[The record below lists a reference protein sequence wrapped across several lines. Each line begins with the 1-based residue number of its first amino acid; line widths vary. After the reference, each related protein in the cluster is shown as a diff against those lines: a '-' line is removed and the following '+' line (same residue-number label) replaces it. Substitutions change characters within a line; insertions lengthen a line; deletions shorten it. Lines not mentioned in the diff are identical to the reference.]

1 MPVQFLSGGNSGDYP
16 LVGHHNVVTA
26 SNIATTTDEDDNPAS
41 NLSNPSTSLKWR
53 GTTVG
58 SDEYI
63 TITTTSLGTLNY
75 VAVAKHNW
83 ATSVITVSLE
93 GDTGGGYSTIGSTFV
108 PANDGPLIMKFA
120 PLSTY
125 VGLRIKLA
133 SGGLVVPEAAVVYV
147 GQLLLL
153 QRKLYVGH
161 DPITMARETNSV
173 SAMAESGEF
182 LGRIILGQYST
193 SEISLQN
200 LTPDWVRTYLD
211 PWLEDAL
218 EDPFFFAWRP
228 VAYPNETAFAWVPSG
243 STPRPGNQ
251 RSNGMMQITVPLA
264 GITT

>member
-1 MPVQFLSGGNSGDYP
+1 MAVRYLSDSNTGDYP

-26 SNIATTTDEDDNPAS
+26 GNLATTTGESANPGS
-41 NLSNPSTSLKWR
+41 NLTNASTSLKWR

-63 TITTTSLGTLNY
+63 TVTTTGLGNLNY
-75 VAVAKHNW
+75 VAVARHNW
-83 ATSVITVSLE
+83 ATSGITVSLE
-93 GDTGGGYSTIGSTFV
+93 GDTGGGYATIGTAFV
-108 PANDGPLIMKFA
+108 PVNDAPIIMRF
-120 PLSTY
+120 LGSSTY
-125 VGLRIKLA
+125 IGLRIKLA
-133 SGGLVVPEAAVVYV
+133 SGGLVVPEAALVYV
-147 GQLLLL
+147 GQILVL

-173 SAMAESGEF
+173 AATSESGEF

-193 SEISLQN
+193 SEISLEN

-218 EDPFFFAWRP
+218 EFPFFFAWRP
-228 VAYPNETAFAWVPSG
+228 SAYPNETALAWVPEG
-243 STPRPGNQ
+243 SSPRPGNQ
-251 RSNGMMQITVPLA
+251 RSNGMMQVSVPLR